1 MSAPIGADSPVSV
14 RSAAL
19 GDAIAACSSRFY
31 QVYYR
36 DPNLT
41 FCSAGFNI
49 GNGVKALWLP

>member
-1 MSAPIGADSPVSV
+1 VHA

-19 GDAIAACSSRFY
+19 GDTISAGSQRFY

-41 FCSAGFNI
+41 FCSFGFNV
-49 GNGVKALWLP
+49 GNAQGVAWAP